1 MSITAYSGPII
12 SFGTTPTS
20 TAGTGLY
27 GNDLEHN
34 GQRGPSVFDLGQ
46 SMMDPRVAYTYQP
59 GSGTATKTFGF
70 FNGVGNVDYVPIGS
84 SNATGAFVTSTYT
97 STATSGAF
105 TLNAASSAR
114 GTYSTTIIAPETGKA
129 TGTLIAIDSTA
140 AYVTFGSDDTVA
152 MWNPGGGTG
161 RCIVI
166 TTSSSGDGGTWSI
179 AGRDMYGFKMTETL
193 AISQGTTNSS
203 GYTIVGQKAFKYIS
217 SITNATTPVSTN
229 ATIGLSSAFGFPL
242 KVPYCGQNTD
252 VRMLATSFSSAV
264 AVALS
269 SANTVLASTVATQTS
284 TTPDVRGIYRSTTAT
299 DNTLRLQMTITP
311 TASGIAAVTSTD
323 VSPLFGG
330 TQYSSV

>member
-1 MSITAYSGPII
+1 MTITAYSGPII

-27 GNDLEHN
+27 GGDLEHN

-46 SMMDPRVAYTYQP
+46 SMMDPRVAYAYQP

-114 GTYSTTIIAPETGKA
+114 GTYSTTIIAPETGQA

-140 AYVTFGSDDTVA
+140 AYLTFGSDDTVA

-166 TTSSSGDGGTWSI
+166 TTSSSGDGGTWTI
-179 AGRDMYGFKMTETL
+179 AGRDMYGFKMTETIAL
-193 AISQGTTNSS
+193 SQGTTNSS
-203 GYTIVGQKAFKYIS
+203 GYTIIGQKAFKYIS

-229 ATIGLSSAFGFPL
+229 ATIGLSSAFGMPL
-242 KVPYCGQNTD
+242 KVPYAGLN
-252 VRMLATSFSSAV
+252 VMANLSSGAFNETLV
-264 AVALS
+264 VWS
-269 SANTVLASTVATQTS
+269 SANLILASTVATQTS
-284 TTPDVRGIYRSTTAT
+284 TTPDVRGIWKSSVAT
-299 DNTLRLQMTITP
+299 NDTIRIQMVVTP
-311 TASGIAAVTSTD
+311 SASAVAAVTSTD

>member
-1 MSITAYSGPII
+1 MTITAYSGPII

-20 TAGTGLY
+20 SAGTGLY
-27 GNDLEHN
+27 GGDLEHN

-46 SMMDPRVAYTYQP
+46 SMMDPRVAYAYQP

-70 FNGVGNVDYVPIGS
+70 FNGAGTVDYVPIGS
-84 SNATGAFVTSTYT
+84 SNALGAFVTSTYT

-105 TLNAASSAR
+105 TLAAASSAT
-114 GTYSTTIIAPETGKA
+114 GTYSTTIIAPETGAA

-152 MWNPGGGTG
+152 MWNAGAGTG

-179 AGRDMYGFKMTETL
+179 AGRDMYGYKMTETL

-229 ATIGLSSAFGFPL
+229 ATIGLSNRFGFPL
-242 KVPYCGQNTD
+242 YTPYNGSNVQIFLTAAASQTG
-252 VRMLATSFSSAV
+252 LATGSSAFLV
-264 AVALS
+264 AAGTS
-269 SANTVLASTVATQTS
+269 ITQTS
-284 TTPDVRGIYRSTTAT
+284 TTADVRGTYGSSTAMN
-299 DNTLRLQMTITP
+299 NTIRLQMTITP
-311 TASGIAAVTSTD
+311 RASAVAAVTSTD
-323 VSPLFGG
+323 VSPLFGA